1 MRVKMLLLNAS
12 CLFLIAG
19 SITAWGQKTETEA
32 TFSPPQF
39 INGIF
44 TGLFQSTEPLM
55 FFNDAQTIASG
66 NLLYTSRPVQVYS
79 LFDEAVIAGNSDNEN
94 KTAVAESEPIVQIP
108 NSTSNTTSS
117 FTTKTSGPAEN
128 APMGPPT
135 LEETLTMTEEVMDP
149 LAMKYAEVISVEPNE
164 IGNLPLYR
172 FIDKWYG
179 TRYKWG
185 GNDMYGIDCSA
196 FSKRL
201 YNDVFGVEIQRTSR
215 EQHRTCVRVKDVETA
230 VEGDLIF
237 FRMHRIRVSH
247 VGIYLANGF
256 FVHSSRS
263 HGVVISSLNDKYW
276 SRRYAGCGRIEKEEK
291 FPAESDYNP

>member
-1 MRVKMLLLNAS
+1 MRVKLFLLNAI
-12 CLFLIAG
+12 CLFLVTG
-19 SITAWGQKTETEA
+19 RTTAFGQKTETESA
-32 TFSPPQF
+32 FNPPQF

-55 FFNDAQTIASG
+55 ILNDAQTIASG
-66 NLLYTSRPVQVYS
+66 NLLYTNRPAQVVS
-79 LFDEAVIAGNSDNEN
+79 LFDEAVLTAGAEN
-94 KTAVAESEPIVQIP
+94 DTKAASTETEPVVQIP
-108 NSTSNTTSS
+108 NSRTTPSITVKAS
-117 FTTKTSGPAEN
+117 TPAEN
-128 APMGPPT
+128 APVGPPT
-135 LEETLTMTEEVMDP
+135 LEETLAMTEEVMDP
-149 LAMKYAEVISVEPNE
+149 VAVKYAEVISVEPNE
-164 IGNLPLYR
+164 IANLPLYR

-185 GNDMYGIDCSA
+185 GNDMSGIDCSA

-201 YNDVFGVEIQRTSR
+201 YNDVYGQEIQRTSR
-215 EQHRTCVRVKDVETA
+215 EQHRSCVRIKDVETA
-230 VEGDLIF
+230 TEGDLIF

-276 SRRYAGCGRIEKEEK
+276 SRRYAGCGRIEKEDK
-291 FPAESDYNP
+291 FPAESDYTP